1 MRHAGLRENQVYRL
15 YTKDDY
21 DDGRLY
27 IEVKFFQN
35 NSRKEFEYKID
46 AVTSQIM
53 KVDIDYN

>member
-1 MRHAGLRENQVYRL
+1 MIHAGLRENQVYGL
-15 YTKDDY
+15 YIKDDY

-46 AVTSQIM
+46 AVTGQIV
-53 KVDIDYN
+53 KVDIDYD

>member
-1 MRHAGLRENQVYRL
+1 M

-21 DDGRLY
+21 DDERLY

-46 AVTSQIM
+46 AVTSQII
-53 KVDIDYN
+53 KVDIDYD